1 MPKILL
7 TNYYNSGPLKIVR
20 KLLPLGFTLISLD
33 KPGEEEVIRKISDAD
48 YLLVGG
54 RTKINKKILDGA
66 TNLKMIQRSG
76 VGLDS
81 IDLDAIRERG
91 IPLYVN
97 EGINARGVA
106 EHTMMLILGTQRRI
120 SEVNSMTKSG
130 QWVKH
135 DIGIYCH
142 ELYGKTLGLI
152 GLGRIGQHVAR
163 MANAFGMRVCYY
175 KRHRLSDPD
184 ESELGV
190 EWMDLE
196 VLLSS
201 SDIISLHCPLSTENK
216 NMLSKK
222 EFSKMKQGA
231 SLINTSRGGLVE
243 EMALVEALKVGQL
256 ATAGLDVFHCEPL
269 PKGHSL
275 LELDNVLLTP
285 HISSITAETFKEMIS
300 SAFNNIA
307 LFDANKSSMIKAKI
321 VL

>member
-1 MPKILL
+1 
-7 TNYYNSGPLKIVR
+7 
-20 KLLPLGFTLISLD
+20 LISLD